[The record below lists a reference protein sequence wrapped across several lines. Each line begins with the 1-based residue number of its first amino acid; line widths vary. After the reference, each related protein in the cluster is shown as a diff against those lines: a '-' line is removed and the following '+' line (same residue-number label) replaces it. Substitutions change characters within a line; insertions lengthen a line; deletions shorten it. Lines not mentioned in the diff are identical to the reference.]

1 MEATWP
7 GRLAAAIGVLWIA
20 IAARGDEPAPA
31 PAAPPAAPPV
41 AAQPGPP
48 GDQAAGAGAAKADAP
63 ESSAAARAEV
73 EARLKKLGDPND
85 KDAPAGSKALREV
98 LQARLDWI
106 NEWDKA
112 AKARHEAEHPDSSPD
127 RQAAELKA
135 ELERVR
141 ARLDR
146 SAKDPDSLLPDSFR
160 GAPAQVSDAARA
172 EMKEALDAAHD
183 ELKDWKAKL
192 ETVRAEAARKGTGA
206 LATLR
211 AERDKLHQRVA
222 SLKPHDVAAREAAAA
237 AKSPEAAELAH
248 ERLINS
254 EWEARVEAERL
265 LAAEAR
271 LALETRRADLV
282 EPHVQALEAHVALA
296 ARALERMQARYR
308 SIAERQER
316 DLKRAADVAQERA
329 AKADDPLERYRAR
342 RSAELLDL
350 EARAIKD
357 EDALATSPPPS
368 FEEQKGL
375 ADRAVEDFEGLKK
388 LLDDGRVSHLDALR
402 LNNDFRRIG
411 PERARIVARELAA
424 VNAQVAYYE
433 NALSTVE
440 LDLIHD
446 TRDDRLELDRVLETL
461 PKARH
466 DAATALFAEFEKKH
480 EQLLA
485 RRRAVLEKL
494 ALRAEATHE
503 QVSRRLRT
511 LDDQYGFIRTHI
523 FWVRDEEPIGA
534 ATLAQARRE
543 ALRVG
548 KGLWRMSLEAWDR
561 SLWGRVSAEF
571 AAALLAM
578 VALPWPLLRLGRLL
592 VVLAREPR
600 RAATGPATARAVLI
614 GVGCSA
620 IAPAYLGLV
629 AYLAR
634 QGPWPRGLGLL
645 SATALAVLS
654 ATGVATNLSRWPF
667 RTSGWAEA
675 VLGMPADVSRQV
687 RRSILVVA
695 AAGVLLLLPEWL
707 LDCGLIAPGGR
718 PVSAASLGRLL
729 ILGFELAVWAVAFGL
744 ARRRSPL
751 WRWIEQRPERTNWL
765 DRHRR
770 RVCWSAVAAI
780 GGVIAL
786 DVMGYSFTA
795 RRLAIGA
802 GQSLVLLVLCRGLYV
817 AILRAVDHHAWRWI
831 RAGHSSSASPATADA
846 VQPDDLADR
855 LRRLAGYLVPALG
868 LVAAAWIW
876 GVDWALFRFLGE
888 QPLWLADAKGA
899 GKEPVYATV
908 GDLAQSALIL
918 GLCAV
923 AWRHMSTF
931 FAVAVFPRMR
941 DDPGVRFAV
950 LTLCRYAVLGVGL
963 LAGLSAIHL
972 GLEKI
977 GVVLAALGVGLGF
990 GLQEIVSN
998 FVCGIILLLERP
1010 IRVGDVVTVSGMTGK
1025 VDRINIRA
1033 TTITNGDNQSII
1045 VPNRGFITS
1054 DLVNWTLRDKVIR
1067 VTIRIKAAH
1076 GTDPDRVSDLL
1087 LNVAREDPDVLR
1099 NPLPAAFMED
1109 FADSGQV
1116 FALHVHVPEPSLGA
1130 RVRHRLFA
1138 QVQRQF
1144 EHAGIAIPL
1153 PTQELHV
1160 KTLPRPAD
1168 PDALP
1173 RPSSR
1178 FDPASPTPPSPRLSS
1193 QTTHVPEPVEEC
1205 HRGVDE

>member
-1 MEATWP
+1 
-7 GRLAAAIGVLWIA
+7 
-20 IAARGDEPAPA
+20 
-31 PAAPPAAPPV
+31 
-41 AAQPGPP
+41 
-48 GDQAAGAGAAKADAP
+48 
-63 ESSAAARAEV
+63 
-73 EARLKKLGDPND
+73 
-85 KDAPAGSKALREV
+85 
-98 LQARLDWI
+98 
-106 NEWDKA
+106 
-112 AKARHEAEHPDSSPD
+112 
-127 RQAAELKA
+127 
-135 ELERVR
+135 
-141 ARLDR
+141 
-146 SAKDPDSLLPDSFR
+146 
-160 GAPAQVSDAARA
+160 
-172 EMKEALDAAHD
+172 MKEALGAAQD

-192 ETVRAEAARKGTGA
+192 ESVRADAARKGTAA

-211 AERDKLHQRVA
+211 AERDKIHQRVA
-222 SLKPHDVAAREAAAA
+222 SLKPRDVAAREAAAVA
-237 AKSPEAAELAH
+237 ARSPEAAELAR
-248 ERLINS
+248 ERLVNS

-296 ARALERMQARYR
+296 TRALERMQARYR

-342 RSAELLDL
+342 RSAELLEL
-350 EARAIKD
+350 EARTVKD
-357 EDALATSPPPS
+357 EDALATGPPPS

-375 ADRAVEDFEGLKK
+375 ADRAVEDFAGLKE
-388 LLDDGRVSHLDALR
+388 LLDDGHVSHLDALR

-424 VNAQVAYYE
+424 VNNQMTFYE
-433 NALSTVE
+433 NALSGVE

-446 TRDDRLELDRVLETL
+446 TRDDRLELDRVLESL
-461 PKARH
+461 PASRH
-466 DAATALFAEFEKKH
+466 AAATALFAEYERRH

-494 ALRAEATHE
+494 AQCAEATHE
-503 QVSRRLRT
+503 QVQRRLRT

-534 ATLAQARRE
+534 TTLGQARRE
-543 ALRVG
+543 AVRLG
-548 KGLWRMSLEAWDR
+548 KGLWRLSLEACDR

-578 VALPWPLLRLGRLL
+578 VVLPWPLRRLGRLL
-592 VVLAREPR
+592 VVLTREPR
-600 RAATGPATARAVLI
+600 RAASGLATARVVMI
-614 GVGCSA
+614 GVGCSSL
-620 IAPAYLGLV
+620 APAYLGLV

-634 QGPWPRGLGLL
+634 QGPWPRGLGLP
-645 SATALAVLS
+645 SATALAAL
-654 ATGVATNLSRWPF
+654 AAMGVATNLARWPF
-667 RTSGWAEA
+667 RPSGWAEC
-675 VLGMPADVSRQV
+675 VLGAPADVTRQV
-687 RRSILVVA
+687 RRSMLVVA
-695 AAGVLLLLPEWL
+695 AAGALLLLPEWL
-707 LDCGLIAPGGR
+707 LDRGLIAPGGR
-718 PVSAASLGRLL
+718 PVSASSLGRLL
-729 ILGFELAVWAVAFGL
+729 ILGFELTVWAVAFGL
-744 ARRRSPL
+744 VRRRSPL
-751 WRWIEQRPERTNWL
+751 WRWIEQRPERTGWL

-770 RVCWSAVAAI
+770 RACWSAFAAI

-786 DVMGYSFTA
+786 DVLGYSFTA

-802 GQSLVLLVLCRGLYV
+802 GQSLALLGLCRALYV

-831 RAGHSSSASPATADA
+831 RAGQPSATDPAPADS
-846 VQPDDLADR
+846 VQLDDLADR

-888 QPLWLADAKGA
+888 QPLWLADAKGPA
-899 GKEPVYATV
+899 KEPVYVTV
-908 GDLAQSALIL
+908 GDFAQAALIL
-918 GLCAV
+918 GLCAA

-1010 IRVGDVVTVSGMTGK
+1010 IRVGDIVTVSGMTGK

-1067 VTIRIKAAH
+1067 VSIRVKAAH

-1087 LNVAREDPDVLR
+1087 LNIAREDPDVLR
-1099 NPLPAAFMED
+1099 NPLPASFMED
-1109 FADSGQV
+1109 FADSGPV
-1116 FALHVHVPEPSLGA
+1116 FVLHVHVPEPSLGA

-1138 QVQRQF
+1138 QIQRQF
-1144 EHAGIAIPL
+1144 GCAGIAIPL

-1160 KTLPRPAD
+1160 KTLSTPAD
-1168 PDALP
+1168 FDAMP
-1173 RPSSR
+1173 RPSGR
-1178 FDPASPTPPSPRLSS
+1178 FDPASPTPPSPRLGS
-1193 QTTHVPEPVEEC
+1193 QPPHVPEPVEDC